1 MGRTPVLPRI
11 LELPAL
17 KELRDFLA
25 EQAPGR
31 PFPAG
36 GLWGA
41 SLSLLV
47 GALSR
52 FERVTALVPDDEA
65 GRDILDD
72 LALFGLP
79 EEEAA
84 LFPTLDLDQE
94 GEPDPVTFRERWI
107 ALEEIRRGV
116 SLLVLPL
123 PALAQPLPS
132 PHFLAE
138 QRVRLEKGRPLDVEA
153 LAARAVRAGFRR
165 VPLVAAP
172 GEVSLRGDIL
182 DLFPY
187 AAKHPTRVEVLDGEI
202 ESLRLFDPETQRS
215 LRVLESREMLLLPG
229 GRGGGEEGSRGE
241 SSSLFA
247 WLPREWKKGLLVR
260 VEPGL
265 LAERE
270 KSLASSEQVA
280 RALLEEAGRFFASMR
295 TLELQALP
303 SGGPRDFQVLQVP
316 PPARGEDPSSRLA
329 ALAMKETLLVFS
341 NEGERARLLERMEG
355 TLPPGVETALGR
367 LSKGFRFPALSFAA
381 LSHDEL
387 EGLRPL
393 PRPGRPAQV
402 PGRAL
407 RGFFELKKGDLVVHA
422 VHGIARFLGIRA
434 IEKGGARE
442 DHLEL
447 EFQEGVSLYV
457 PVSRIDLV
465 QKYVGS
471 GQASPRLDRL
481 GGKGFSRRKETVRR
495 ALLDMA
501 AELLEIQAVRRRS
514 RGIAFPP
521 DEEMQR
527 SFERA
532 FPYKE
537 TPDQVKAMEEI
548 KRDMLA
554 PRPMDRLVCG
564 DVGFGK
570 TELAMRA
577 AFKAVL
583 GGTQVAVL
591 VPTTVLAQQHF
602 ETFRARM
609 ADWPVRV
616 EVLSRFRTGKE
627 QERIVKDTAEGKVDI
642 LIGTHRLL
650 SPDISFPNLG
660 LVIVDE
666 EQRFG
671 VAHKEKLKRLRALVD
686 VLTLTATPIPRTLH
700 MSLLGLRDISA
711 LTTPPAGREEIA
723 TLLRPRTP
731 ELIRK
736 GIRKELLRGGQVFF
750 LHNRVQSIERVER
763 ELRSLVPE
771 ARIVVGHGQLPERQ
785 LEKAM
790 ETFVSGEADILLS
803 TSIIESG
810 LDIPRAN
817 TIFID
822 RADRFGLADLHQL
835 RGRVGRY
842 RNKAYAYL
850 LYDPLNPPRGDA
862 AVRLKALEELSGLGA
877 GFAIA
882 MKDLEIRG
890 AGNILGPQQSGHIAS
905 VGYEMY
911 CRLLEAASAT
921 LRGEVHPVTEPE
933 LEMDLGIP
941 AWIPP
946 DYIPSEA
953 LRIEALRTMERAG
966 KEGKPQEA
974 YREFRDRFGPLP
986 QPVINL
992 LRLFALKAFL
1002 EKEKVRRF
1010 RFDRVDRF
1018 VVRHPPGRPPRGEWV
1033 RPFAH
1038 ARMVEPGETHLVLPL
1053 PAPSPLEALAFL
1065 EKAAR
1070 LSPPRLWDEQKGE
1083 RISPH
1088 ET

>member
-1 MGRTPVLPRI
+1 MD
-11 LELPAL
+11 PAL
-17 KELRDFLA
+17 PKVLDLPEFRDLEEGLARLR
-25 EQAPGR
+25 PGEALD
-31 PFPAG
+31 AG

-41 SLSLLV
+41 SLSLVL

-52 FERVTALVPDDEA
+52 KTPLIVVVPDDEA
-65 GRDILDD
+65 GQD
-72 LALFGLP
+72 LKEDLELFGLP
-79 EEEAA
+79 GEESA
-84 LFPTLDLDQE
+84 LFPTLDLDEE

-107 ALEEIRRGV
+107 ALDEIRREV
-116 SLLVLPL
+116 TILILPL
-123 PALAQPLPS
+123 PALAQPLPA
-132 PHFLAE
+132 PGTLE
-138 QRVRLEKGRPLDVEA
+138 DRQVRLETGAPLDLEELVRRA
-153 LAARAVRAGFRR
+153 LREGFQR

-182 DLFPY
+182 DIFPF
-187 AAKHPTRVEVLDGEI
+187 AAQHPVRVEVLDGEV
-202 ESLRLFDPETQRS
+202 ESLRLFDPESQRS
-215 LRVLESREMLLLPG
+215 IQVLSSKEVLLLPG
-229 GRGGGEEGSRGE
+229 GPQAPRKERT
-241 SSSLFA
+241 SLFS
-247 WLPREWKKGLLVR
+247 WLGPGWRERLLVR

-270 KSLASSEQVA
+270 KSLASSDPEG
-280 RALLEEAGRFFASMR
+280 RAYLEEGRRFFSTLR
-295 TLELQALP
+295 TLSLQALP
-303 SGGPRDFQVLQVP
+303 AGKGPDFQVLQVP
-316 PPARGEDPSSRLA
+316 PPARGDDPLARLSSLR
-329 ALAMKETLLVFS
+329 MGTTLLVFRT
-341 NEGERARLLERMEG
+341 EGEMGRLEERLPEPRPEG
-355 TLPPGVETALGR
+355 LLFRVGR
-367 LSKGFRFPALSFAA
+367 LSKGFRFPALDLAA
-381 LSHDEL
+381 FTHDEL

-393 PRPGRPAQV
+393 PRPGKTVDV
-402 PGRAL
+402 PTRAV
-407 RGFFELKKGDLVVHA
+407 RGFFELAKGDLVVHA
-422 VHGIARFLGIRA
+422 VHGIARFQGIRP
-434 IEKGGARE
+434 IEKGGVPE

-447 EFQEGVSLYV
+447 EFDGGVRLFV

-481 GGKGFSRRKETVRR
+481 GGKGFSRRKESVRK
-495 ALLDMA
+495 ALMDMA
-501 AELLEIQAVRRRS
+501 AELLEIQAARNRS
-514 RGIAFPP
+514 PGIAFPP
-521 DEEMQR
+521 DDEMQR
-527 SFERA
+527 AFERA
-532 FPYKE
+532 FPYKD
-537 TPDQVKAMEEI
+537 TPDQVKTMEEI
-548 KRDMLA
+548 KKDMIS

-577 AFKAVL
+577 AFKAVM
-583 GGTQVAVL
+583 GGTQVAIL

-602 ETFRARM
+602 ETFRSRM

-616 EVLSRFRTGKE
+616 EVLSRFRTPRE
-627 QERIVKDTAEGKVDI
+627 QARIVKETARGGVDI

-650 SPDISFPNLG
+650 SPDISFKNLG

-671 VAHKEKLKRLRALVD
+671 VAHKEKLKKLRALVD

-731 ELIRK
+731 DLIRS

-750 LHNRVQSIERVER
+750 LHNRVQSIEMVER
-763 ELRSLVPE
+763 ELKSLVPE
-771 ARIVVGHGQLPERQ
+771 ARIVVGHGQMPERR

-790 ETFVSGEADILLS
+790 ETFVSGKADILLS

-850 LYDPLNPPRGDA
+850 LYDPLNPPKGDA
-862 AVRLKALEELSGLGA
+862 ALRLKALEELSGLGA

-905 VGYEMY
+905 VGYDMY

-921 LRGEVHPVTEPE
+921 LRGETPKPLETE
-933 LEMDLGIP
+933 LELDLGVP

-946 DYIPSEA
+946 DYIPSES
-953 LRIEALRTMERAG
+953 LRIEALRSMEEAG
-966 KEGKPQEA
+966 RKGKAAEA
-974 YREFRDRFGPLP
+974 LREFRDRYGPP
-986 QPVINL
+986 PAPVVNL
-992 LRLFALKAFL
+992 ARLFALRPPL
-1002 EKEKVRRF
+1002 ENERVRRL
-1010 RFDRVDRF
+1010 RFDRADRF
-1018 VVRHPPGRPPRGEWV
+1018 VLRHPPGRPPRGEWI
-1033 RPFAH
+1033 RPFRAT
-1038 ARMVEPGETHLVLPL
+1038 RMVGPGETHLLLPL
-1053 PAPSPLEALAFL
+1053 DRPTPAEALAFL
-1065 EKAAR
+1065 EDC
-1070 LSPPRLWDEQKGE
+1070 LGLESPALWEEAGRK
-1083 RISPH
+1083 RMPPH
-1088 ET
+1088 EA

>member
-1 MGRTPVLPRI
+1 MDPVLPRI
-11 LELPAL
+11 LELP
-17 KELRDFLA
+17 KFQELGNLL
-25 EQAPGR
+25 PGL
-31 PFPAG
+31 PPGKPLSLG

-41 SLSLLV
+41 SLSLAL

-52 FERVTALVPDDEA
+52 REPLAVLAPDDEA
-65 GRDILDD
+65 GQDIQED
-72 LALFGLP
+72 LELFGIPP
-79 EEEAA
+79 EEVA

-116 SLLVLPL
+116 SLVILPL

-132 PHFLAE
+132 PAFLE
-138 QRVRLEKGRPLDVEA
+138 RHRVLLQTGRPLDLEE
-153 LAARAVRAGFRR
+153 LLSRAVRAGFQR

-187 AAKHPTRVEVLDGEI
+187 AAKYPTRVEVLDGEV

-215 LRVLESREMLLLPG
+215 LKALTSREVLLLPG
-229 GRGGGEEGSRGE
+229 GGGGREGESGE
-241 SSSLFA
+241 SSSLFS
-247 WLPREWKKGLLVR
+247 WLGREWRGRLLVR

-270 KSLASSEQVA
+270 RSLASSGPEA
-280 RALLEEAGRFFASMR
+280 RDLLEEGTRFFSSMR
-295 TLELQALP
+295 TLALQALP
-303 SGGPRDFQVLQVP
+303 AGEGWDFQVFQVP
-316 PPARGEDPSSRLA
+316 PPARGEDPLARLES
-329 ALAMKETLLVFS
+329 LTMERTLLVFS
-341 NEGERARLLERMEG
+341 TEGEKDRLLERMEG
-355 TLPPGVETALGR
+355 PLPPGLETRVGR
-367 LSKGFRFPALSFAA
+367 LSRGFRFPALSFAA
-381 LSHDEL
+381 FSHDEL

-393 PRPGRPAQV
+393 PRPGKTPDVPA
-402 PGRAL
+402 RAI

-422 VHGIARFLGIRA
+422 VHGISRFLGIEA

-447 EFQEGVSLYV
+447 EFRDGVRLYV

-471 GQASPRLDRL
+471 GQAAPRLDRL
-481 GGKGFSRRKETVRR
+481 GGKGFSRRKETVRK

-501 AELLEIQAVRRRS
+501 AELLEIQAVRSRS
-514 RGIAFPP
+514 KGIAFPP
-521 DEEMQR
+521 DDEMQR
-527 SFERA
+527 SFENA

-537 TPDQVKAMEEI
+537 TRDQLKAMEEI
-548 KRDMLA
+548 KGDMLA
-554 PRPMDRLVCG
+554 PRPMDRLICG

-577 AFKAVL
+577 AFKAVM
-583 GGTQVAVL
+583 GGAQVAIL

-602 ETFRARM
+602 ETFRSRM

-616 EVLSRFRTGKE
+616 EVLSRFRTARE
-627 QERIVKDTAEGKVDI
+627 QARIVKETAQGKVDI

-650 SPDISFPNLG
+650 SPDISFRNLG

-671 VAHKEKLKRLRALVD
+671 VAHKEKLKRMRALVD

-723 TLLRPRTP
+723 TILSPRTP
-731 ELIRK
+731 EVIRR

-750 LHNRVQSIERVER
+750 LHNRVQSIGMVER
-763 ELRSLVPE
+763 ELKSLVPE

-790 ETFVSGEADILLS
+790 ETFVSGKADILLS

-905 VGYEMY
+905 VGYDMY

-921 LRGEVHPVTEPE
+921 LRGESPRLMESE
-933 LEMDLGIP
+933 LEMDLGVP

-946 DYIPSEA
+946 EYIPSEA
-953 LRIEALRTMERAG
+953 LRVEALRSMERAG
-966 KEGKPQEA
+966 KEGRPGEA
-974 YREFRDRFGPLP
+974 YLELRDRFGPLP
-986 QPVINL
+986 GPVKNL
-992 LRLFALKAFL
+992 LRLFTLKAPL
-1002 EKEKVRRF
+1002 ERERIRRF
-1010 RFDRVDRF
+1010 RFDRADRF
-1018 VVRHPPGRPPRGEWV
+1018 VARHPPGRPPRGEWV
-1033 RPFAH
+1033 KAFAH
-1038 ARMVEPGETHLVLPL
+1038 VRMVEPGETHLVLPV
-1053 PAPSPLEALAFL
+1053 PRPSPLDALAFL
-1065 EKAAR
+1065 EKA
-1070 LSPPRLWDEQKGE
+1070 LGLPSPRLWEEEGRE
-1083 RISPH
+1083 RMRRH
-1088 ET
+1088 EA

>member
-1 MGRTPVLPRI
+1 MDPILPKI
-11 LELPAL
+11 LELREFRKLEELLPGLTPGKAL
-17 KELRDFLA
+17 CV
-25 EQAPGR
+25 
-31 PFPAG
+31 G

-41 SLSLLV
+41 SLSLAV
-47 GALSR
+47 GALSLR
-52 FERVTALVPDDEA
+52 EPLAALVPDDEA
-65 GRDILDD
+65 GRDLLED
-72 LALFGLP
+72 LELFGFP
-79 EEEAA
+79 KEEAA

-132 PHFLAE
+132 PGF
-138 QRVRLEKGRPLDVEA
+138 LEKHRVLLRRGRPLDLED
-153 LAARAVRAGFRR
+153 LLARAVRAGFQR

-187 AAKHPTRVEVLDGEI
+187 AAKHPTRVEVLDGEV

-215 LRVLESREMLLLPG
+215 LEVLTAREVLLLPG
-229 GRGGGEEGSRGE
+229 GAAGRDAPGGEG
-241 SSSLFA
+241 SSLFA
-247 WLPREWKKGLLVR
+247 WLGPEWRKRLLVR

-270 KSLASSEQVA
+270 KSLASSEREV
-280 RALLEEAGRFFASMR
+280 RSLLEEGAEFFSSMR
-295 TLELQALP
+295 TLSLQALP
-303 SGGPRDFQVLQVP
+303 AAGPWNLQVLQVP
-316 PPARGEDPSSRLA
+316 PPARGEDPVSRLR
-329 ALAMKETLLVFS
+329 ALALERTLLVFS
-341 NEGERARLLERMEG
+341 TQGEKDRLLERMEG
-355 TLPPGVETALGR
+355 GPPPGLETAVGR
-367 LSKGFRFPALSFAA
+367 LSRGFRFPALSFAA
-381 LSHDEL
+381 FSHDEL

-393 PRPGRPAQV
+393 PRPGRTADV
-402 PGRAL
+402 PTRAI

-422 VHGIARFLGIRA
+422 VHGISRFLGIEA
-434 IEKGGARE
+434 IEKAGAKE
-442 DHLEL
+442 DHLAL
-447 EFQEGVSLYV
+447 EFQDGVRLYV

-471 GQASPRLDRL
+471 GQAAPRLDRL
-481 GGKGFSRRKETVRR
+481 GGKGFSRRKETVRK

-501 AELLEIQAVRRRS
+501 AELLEIQAVRSRS

-521 DEEMQR
+521 DDEMQR

-537 TPDQVKAMEEI
+537 TRDQLKAMEEI
-548 KRDMLA
+548 KGDMLS
-554 PRPMDRLVCG
+554 PRPMDRLICG

-583 GGTQVAVL
+583 GGKQVAIL
-591 VPTTVLAQQHF
+591 VPTTVLAQQHY
-602 ETFRARM
+602 ETFRSRM

-616 EVLSRFRTGKE
+616 EVLSRFRTAKE
-627 QERIVKDTAEGKVDI
+627 QARIVKDTAQGKVDI

-650 SPDISFPNLG
+650 SPDISIPNLG

-671 VAHKEKLKRLRALVD
+671 VAHKEKLKRMRALVD

-731 ELIRK
+731 DLIRR

-750 LHNRVQSIERVER
+750 LHNRVESIGMVER
-763 ELRSLVPE
+763 ELKSLVPE
-771 ARIVVGHGQLPERQ
+771 ARIVVGHGQLPERH
-785 LEKAM
+785 LERAM
-790 ETFVSGEADILLS
+790 ETFVSGKADILLS

-850 LYDPLNPPRGDA
+850 LYDPLNPPKGDA

-905 VGYEMY
+905 VGYDMY
-911 CRLLEAASAT
+911 CRLLEAASAS
-921 LRGEVHPVTEPE
+921 LRGEVRPPVESE
-933 LEMDLGIP
+933 LEMDLGVP

-946 DYIPSEA
+946 EYIPSEA
-953 LRIEALRTMERAG
+953 LRIEALRAMERAG
-966 KEGKPQEA
+966 KEGNPREA
-974 YREFRDRFGPLP
+974 YLELRDRFGPLP
-986 QPVINL
+986 GPVKNL

-1002 EKEKVRRF
+1002 EKERIRRF

-1018 VVRHPPGRPPRGEWV
+1018 VARHPPGRPPRGEWV
-1033 RPFAH
+1033 KAFAH
-1038 ARMVEPGETHLVLPL
+1038 SRMVEPGETHLVLPIRR
-1053 PAPSPLEALAFL
+1053 PTPLEALAFL
-1065 EKAAR
+1065 EKAIG
-1070 LSPPRLWDEQKGE
+1070 LPSPRLWEGE
-1083 RISPH
+1083 ERERMRRH
-1088 ET
+1088 EA